1 MCEVAPG
8 RKRSFDDILMMIEW
22 IEAHRLDESEVDNYE
37 PYDVFRNRRLSE
49 NARLSPGEVQAE
61 FLAMVEDSDIPCKY
75 ARNQWLVPHFVGVE
89 VKKVKSIGVQFSTK
103 VSANITNDE
112 QQRKIARV
120 GQSALSDFSSSIKE
134 AGRPILAP
142 DYPAEG
148 VHSDQPS
155 APPLF
160 DSVAPTVG
168 REVYR

>member
-89 VKKVKSIGVQFSTK
+89 VRRSNPSVCSYRRKFRPTLPM
-103 VSANITNDE
+103 TN
-112 QQRKIARV
+112 
-120 GQSALSDFSSSIKE
+120 SSVRLH
-134 AGRPILAP
+134 G
-142 DYPAEG
+142 
-148 VHSDQPS
+148 
-155 APPLF
+155 
-160 DSVAPTVG
+160 
-168 REVYR
+168 